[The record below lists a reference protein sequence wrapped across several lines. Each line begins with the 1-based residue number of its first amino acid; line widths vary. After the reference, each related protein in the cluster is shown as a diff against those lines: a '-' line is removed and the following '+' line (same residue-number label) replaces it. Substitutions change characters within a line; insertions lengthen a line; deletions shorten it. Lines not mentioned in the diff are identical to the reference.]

1 MNPAASHK
9 ADLVVV
15 NKCERVLL
23 LLHRGNEIARF
34 RVSLGGQP
42 VGHKQQ
48 EGDRRTPEGRYLLDY
63 KKSDSAYYKAIHISY
78 PNAEDI
84 ADARRRGVD
93 PGGLIMVHGQKNGTE
108 PHADGLPLTDW
119 TAGCIAVL
127 NAEMDRIWEAVDVGT
142 PIQINP

>member
-23 LLHRGNEIARF
+23 LLRRGNEIARF

-78 PNAEDI
+78 PNAKDV
-84 ADARRRGVD
+84 ADARR
-93 PGGLIMVHGQKNGTE
+93 
-108 PHADGLPLTDW
+108 
-119 TAGCIAVL
+119 
-127 NAEMDRIWEAVDVGT
+127 
-142 PIQINP
+142 